1 MRLPIQFR
9 IALAAVA
16 ALAIGAAA
24 AGSQALPWQSSDNPG
39 GPNQQLVHFL
49 YPQQVTVAAGSA
61 QTVDLHF
68 RVVNGLHINS
78 HTPRQKSL
86 IRTEL
91 IAAEPTGVKIAA
103 VDFPDGTDFSFPADP
118 SQKLSIYSG
127 EFVLKMH
134 VTAQPGNH
142 LIQGALRY
150 QACDNSTCFPPRN
163 APVAIDVIAH

>member
-1 MRLPIQFR
+1 MRSTSRF
-9 IALAAVA
+9 ALLA
-16 ALAIGAAA
+16 ALALCAVVAVA
-24 AGSQALPWQSSDNPG
+24 QALPWQSSDNPG

-49 YPQQVTVAAGSA
+49 YPQQANVQAGSA
-61 QTVDLHF
+61 QTIDLHF
-68 RVVNGLHINS
+68 RIANGFHINS

-91 IAAEPTGVKIAA
+91 MVAEPTGVRIAA
-103 VDFPDGTDFSFPADP
+103 VDFPDGSDYAFPADP

-134 VTAQPGNH
+134 VSAQPGNH

-150 QACDNSTCFPPRN
+150 QACDASTCFPPRN
-163 APVAIDVIAH
+163 APVAIDIIAH